1 MRIQKLLFG
10 ACLCGLLACESTPD
24 SGSLPIPTTVEQD
37 SSLLA
42 DNAYLLRNGKIA
54 GRSKM
59 TQVYEPFSLDSL
71 NTPFINNKLLSA
83 LKQNE
88 RLLHLTQG
96 RRNYRLGNLRVNY
109 KELQQTVDILKSW
122 QFTKPLGLSRYLDA
136 YQIWGNDRFGNV
148 RFTGYYTP
156 VIKVS
161 RAPDE
166 TYRYPIYSRP
176 LDWKGPLPTRAQIE
190 SKGLLSGKGLE
201 LAYAADKVDIYYMQ
215 LQGSGYVEYPDGSRE
230 LFSYNG
236 TNRHPYRSIEKYLL
250 GRKDLDVPRL
260 SVEGIKTFLRG
271 KPKLT
276 DTVLFQNPSYTFFIR
291 RRSAAPSGA
300 GNVPLTAGYSIAVD
314 RRYIPLGSCL
324 LAAFPVFDNK
334 KQRVIRHE
342 YRILVAQ
349 DVGGAIRGPGHVDFY
364 TGIGQAAARQ
374 AGNLNSYGQ
383 LWLLLPKKSRPAF
396 ISSTPQ

>member
-1 MRIQKLLFG
+1 MQTQRLLFWV
-10 ACLCGLLACESTPD
+10 CLCSLLACDSSPD
-24 SGSLPIPTTVEQD
+24 SGALPIPTAVEQD
-37 SSLLA
+37 SGLYAES
-42 DNAYLLRNGKIA
+42 AYLLRNGKVA

-59 TQVYEPFSLDSL
+59 TQVYEPYSLDSL
-71 NTPFINNKLLSA
+71 NVPFINDRLLNA
-83 LKQNE
+83 LQQNE

-96 RRNYRLGNLRVNY
+96 RRNYRIGNLRVNY
-109 KELQQTVDILKSW
+109 EDLQQTVDILKSW
-122 QFTKPLGLSRYLDA
+122 QFTKPLGLSKYLDA

-156 VIKVS
+156 VIKVN
-161 RAPDE
+161 RTPTE
-166 TYRYPIYSRP
+166 TFRYPIYSRP
-176 LDWKGPLPTRAQIE
+176 LDWEGPLPTRAQIE
-190 SKGLLSGKGLE
+190 SKALLAGKGLE

-230 LFSYNG
+230 LLAYNG
-236 TNRHPYRSIEKYLL
+236 TNRHPYRSIEKYLM
-250 GRKDLDVPRL
+250 GRKDLKVPRL
-260 SVEGIKTFLRG
+260 SIEGIKRFLQG
-271 KPKLT
+271 KPQLT

-291 RRSAAPSGA
+291 RRSAPSGA
-300 GNVPLTAGYSIAVD
+300 GNVPLTGNYSVAVD

-334 KQRVIRHE
+334 KQRVVRHE

-374 AGNLNSYGQ
+374 AGGTNSYGQ
-383 LWLLLPKKSRPAF
+383 LWLLLPKKGRPAF
-396 ISSTPQ
+396 VSGGVQ